1 MSNMIKTQQ
10 EVESFLRHFMPKF
23 DIFGIFFLNREKN
36 ERALLA
42 LGITRKYR
50 EEVVRSIEV
59 SDYVET
65 ISDAVSYGDMWVF
78 GKDVNEHEV
87 YIKITMGYPNS
98 NTICISFHEAEHPI
112 NYAFKK

>member
-1 MSNMIKTQQ
+1 MIKTQQ

-65 ISDAVSYGDMWVF
+65 ISDAVSYGV
-78 GKDVNEHEV
+78 
-87 YIKITMGYPNS
+87 S